1 LEKLLPKDNENHNE
15 DIPMLNNEPAELPL
29 RSFTAEQMVRCESCL
44 RANPP
49 TRTNCLYCGAGLPL
63 QSATVVLQ
71 KPALRPLEKW
81 EHGYNNILLPPAA
94 NLSETCL
101 TEMADFL
108 RLEKEELQQILA
120 SKLPVPLARSS
131 SKEDAELIQR
141 RLKTAQLNSL
151 LIADASLGLEPPIK
165 LRALEFHD
173 HGVRAYQSPQ
183 AQPQELVWND
193 FVLIVWGRITRKR
206 VELQEE
212 RKGKENRVLAA
223 DQFFSDESVLDLFV
237 KQGPAPFRIASGSFD
252 FSCLAQKKMLVAPE
266 NMSILIEVFR
276 ERAQGIAYDQT
287 YNSVR
292 KTLEPVWRSEQQ
304 NESKG
309 WRRDRPG
316 KVSLGTATETSNE
329 SQFSRYS
336 RLRFYLLN
344 AQQLTDTNA

>member
-1 LEKLLPKDNENHNE
+1 MPKDNENHNE
-15 DIPMLNNEPAELPL
+15 NIPMLNSEPSELPL
-29 RSFTAEQMVRCESCL
+29 RSFTPEQMVRCESCL

-49 TRTNCLYCGAGLPL
+49 TRANCLYCGAALPL
-63 QSATVVLQ
+63 QSATAVLQ

-101 TEMADFL
+101 IETADFL

-120 SKLPVPLARSS
+120 SELPLPLARSS

-141 RLKTAQLNSL
+141 RLRTAQLSSQM
-151 LIADASLGLEPPIK
+151 IADASLGLDPPIK

-183 AQPQELVWND
+183 AQPQELTWDD
-193 FVLIVWGRITRKR
+193 FVLIVWGRITRQR

-223 DQFFSDESVLDLFV
+223 DQFFADESVLDLFV
-237 KQGPAPFRIASGSFD
+237 KQGTTPFRIASGSFD
-252 FSCLAQKKMLVAPE
+252 FSCLAEKKRLVAAE

-276 ERAQGIAYDQT
+276 ERIPGMVYDQT

-292 KTLEPVWRSEQQ
+292 KTLEPIWRSEQQ
-304 NESKG
+304 NESTG
-309 WRRDRPG
+309 WRRGRPG
-316 KVSLGTATETSNE
+316 KVSLGSATETSNE

-336 RLRFYLLN
+336 RLRFYLLH
-344 AQQLTDTNA
+344 APTTD